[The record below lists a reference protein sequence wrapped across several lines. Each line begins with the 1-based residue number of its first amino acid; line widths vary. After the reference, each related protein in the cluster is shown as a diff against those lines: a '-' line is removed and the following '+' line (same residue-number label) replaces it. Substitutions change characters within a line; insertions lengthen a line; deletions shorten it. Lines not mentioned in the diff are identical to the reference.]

1 MKLDGIKIVDDVV
14 SAQSQEFVK
23 NQLIATGMP
32 WLFLDDVTY
41 GGTATEIQPRAGFQH
56 IPFTD
61 GTITS
66 TAYWFLY
73 PLLLEACSK
82 NDIVVTQLLRIRI
95 GLYVNINLG
104 TPNHR
109 HIDQHEPHL
118 VGLYYVDNCDGD
130 TVFYANDVSD
140 EEIMRCTPKRGRMV
154 LFDGSI
160 YHASTPPL
168 KNPYRITVNFNFLSE
183 E

>member
-1 MKLDGIKIVDDVV
+1 MNIDGIKVIDDFISPQV
-14 SAQSQEFVK
+14 QEFVK
-23 NQLIATGMP
+23 NQLVATGMP
-32 WLFLDDVTY
+32 WVFLDDVTY
-41 GGTATEIQPRAGFQH
+41 GATSTDIETRAGFQH

-73 PLLLEACSK
+73 PILLEACSK
-82 NDIVVTQLLRIRI
+82 NNIVVKQLLRIRV
-95 GLYVNINLG
+95 GLYVNANSEK
-104 TPNHR
+104 PNHR

-118 VGLYYVDNCDGD
+118 VGLYYVDDCDGD

-140 EEIMRCTPKRGRMV
+140 EEILRCTPKRGRMI
-154 LFDGSI
+154 LFNGSI
-160 YHASTPPL
+160 YHASTPPVT
-168 KNPYRITVNFNFLSE
+168 KQYRITVNFNFLCE